1 MPLSSTVCRQLDD
14 LVIGLV
20 AIARDRS
27 AKIASLTVGVAV
39 DLAADD
45 VSEALGSALAARGLP
60 AATIRVQR
68 VLGGPRLL
76 AVEYH
81 R

>member
-20 AIARDRS
+20 AIARDRCP
-27 AKIASLTVGVAV
+27 KIASLTVGVAV
-39 DLAADD
+39 DLAAHE
-45 VSEALGSALAARGLP
+45 VSEALASALEARGLP
-60 AATIRVQR
+60 PAAIRVQR
-68 VLGGPRLL
+68 ILGGPRLL